1 MRTLETAALYFN
13 WIVAQLE
20 QVKISPTSKSGT
32 FTSLLIILLLG
43 VFCFSGCNTSTVAS
57 RRKERTA
64 AYTALLPEDRAL
76 VDQGQIKIGMTE
88 DAVYIAWGKPQEV
101 LQSEDARG
109 RQVVWLYHGNYAE
122 EQSYWNYRVVNAG
135 GQQYLERFLDRDF
148 DFRTYVSSEIVFEGG
163 RIKSWRTLPRPH

>member
-1 MRTLETAALYFN
+1 M
-13 WIVAQLE
+13 
-20 QVKISPTSKSGT
+20 
-32 FTSLLIILLLG
+32 
-43 VFCFSGCNTSTVAS
+43 AS

-64 AYTALLPEDRAL
+64 AYTALPPEDRAL

-109 RQVVWLYHGNYAE
+109 RQVVWLYHGNYAT
-122 EQSYWNYRVVNAG
+122 EQSYWNYRIVNAG
-135 GQQYLERFLDRDF
+135 SQQYLERFLDRDF

-163 RIKSWRTLPRPH
+163 HIKSWRTLPRPH

>member
-1 MRTLETAALYFN
+1 MRTLEMAELYFN
-13 WIVAQLE
+13 WIVAQIE
-20 QVKISPTSKSGT
+20 DVKISSPSKPGS
-32 FTSLLIILLLG
+32 FASVLIILLLG

-64 AYTALLPEDRAL
+64 AYTALPPEDRAL

-122 EQSYWNYRVVNAG
+122 EQSYWNYRIVNG
-135 GQQYLERFLDRDF
+135 GSQQYLERYLDRDF
-148 DFRTYVSSEIVFEGG
+148 DFRTYVSSEIVFESG